1 MRQQEPTPEVEA
13 AEPNIVDLNVAARLL
28 DIFARSKHY
37 ALAYVDSLG
46 VIERLTSADAFHKAE
61 EWAYLMRAHD
71 VRSGDPVIVLADR
84 DREWRFASLG
94 VMLVGGVAVPCPA
107 DTPVAEMRAIAADAG
122 AALIVS
128 GRARPDLVEP
138 AGPPMLSADD
148 LDRHA
153 AASATMELVYRSK
166 PGDVAL
172 ILYRRDAAGLHGV
185 RYTHSALIAQAEDGE
200 HWLGVREGERIWC
213 TAPDGSVPSIWL
225 LLAAWHAGAEL
236 VTVDVGLEPGAQL
249 ELLDKL
255 HASAIWLTDDEYRV
269 LAPAAAPAWVELA
282 SVRRALTS
290 GEPADGAIAFGDAFD
305 AKVAPVYGL
314 AETGVLAGWPLGR
327 AIQAAPGT
335 GIPLPGIQLAIV
347 DEQGNELPSGEIG
360 DVLVRGGAPSFF
372 AGYTGA
378 GGPPGTKDWFR
389 VGGRGAVEAD
399 GRLRLSSDSP
409 RIEAVGGVSVSAPVE
424 EEASTAVGGAAAAI
438 SNVPEAPSAQ
448 DRSEARRARRRAEQ
462 EAKERRKAQERRLRE
477 EEESRKRAEKEKR
490 AEREAA
496 EAEERRLAEEAKRAE
511 REAARADEQRRVEE
525 DKKRRL
531 AERTAAEERRR
542 AEQADREAAK
552 AEERRRIEEDKK
564 RSLAERTAAEERR
577 RAEQADR
584 EAAKAEERRRAEEEK
599 RLEQV
604 RRREAKLARRT
615 EEQEAKE
622 LQKVE
627 ERRRREEEKNRKAT
641 ERAER
646 DRLAAEAKTR
656 KAEAERL
663 RAEEAERER
672 LEVEAADAE
681 TSGERRERIG
691 HEERQRESQIP
702 RDAAHVKSDR
712 EMDIVSRISQYG
724 MGTVVD
730 RKQREDDAGVLG
742 TVQPD
747 EETP

>member
-1 MRQQEPTPEVEA
+1 MRQQERIPEVEA
-13 AEPNIVDLNVAARLL
+13 AEPNIVDLNVAVRLL

-46 VIERLTSADAFHKAE
+46 VIERLTSADALHKAE
-61 EWAYLMRAHD
+61 EWAYLMRAQD
-71 VRSGDPVIVLADR
+71 VRAGDPVIVLADR

-107 DTPVAEMRAIAADAG
+107 DTPVAEIRAIAADAG

-128 GRARPDLVEP
+128 GRARPDLVES

-153 AASATMELVYRSK
+153 AASATMELVYRSR

-172 ILYRRDAAGLHGV
+172 ILYRRDAAGLHGI
-185 RYTHSALIAQAEDGE
+185 RYTHTALIAQAEDGE

-236 VTVDVGLEPGAQL
+236 VTVDVRLDPGAQL

-255 HASAIWLTDDEYRV
+255 HASAVWLTDDEYRV
-269 LAPAAAPAWVELA
+269 LTPAPAPAWVELA
-282 SVRRALTS
+282 SVRRILTS
-290 GEPADGAIAFGDAFD
+290 EEPADGAIAFGDAFG
-305 AKVAPVYGL
+305 AEVAPVYGL

-378 GGPPGTKDWFR
+378 GGPPGTNDWFR

-399 GRLRLSSDSP
+399 GRLRLAP
-409 RIEAVGGVSVSAPVE
+409 GWPLALERIEVVAGVSVSAPVE
-424 EEASTAVGGAAAAI
+424 EEASTAAGGAGAAAA
-438 SNVPEAPSAQ
+438 AM
-448 DRSEARRARRRAEQ
+448 AEQ
-462 EAKERRKAQERRLRE
+462 EAKERRKAEERRLRE
-477 EEESRKRAEKEKR
+477 EEESRKRAAKAKR

-511 REAARADEQRRVEE
+511 REAARAEEQRRIEE

-542 AEQADREAAK
+542 AEKADREAAK
-552 AEERRRIEEDKK
+552 AEERRRVEEV
-564 RSLAERTAAEERR
+564 
-577 RAEQADR
+577 
-584 EAAKAEERRRAEEEK
+584 K

-646 DRLAAEAKTR
+646 DRLAAEAKAR
-656 KAEAERL
+656 KAEAKRL
-663 RAEEAERER
+663 RAEEAERQR
-672 LEVEAADAE
+672 LEVEAADAK
-681 TSGERRERIG
+681 TSGKRRERIG

-702 RDAAHVKSDR
+702 PEAAKSDR
-712 EMDIVSRISQYG
+712 EMDVVSRISQYG
-724 MGTVVD
+724 MGTQDVE
-730 RKQREDDAGVLG
+730 RTQREDDAGVRA

-747 EETP
+747 EQAP

>member
-13 AEPNIVDLNVAARLL
+13 AEPNIVGLNVAVRLL
-28 DIFARSKHY
+28 DIFVRSKHY

-46 VIERLTSADAFHKAE
+46 VIERLTSADALHKAE

-71 VRSGDPVIVLADR
+71 VRPGDPVIVLADR
-84 DREWRFASLG
+84 DREWRFAVLG

-128 GRARPDLVEP
+128 GRARRDLVEP

-172 ILYRRDAAGLHGV
+172 ILYRRDAAGLHGI
-185 RYTHSALIAQAEDGE
+185 RYTHTALIAQAEDGE

-236 VTVDVGLEPGAQL
+236 VTVDVGLDPGAQL

-255 HASAIWLTDDEYRV
+255 RASAVWLTDDEYRV

-282 SVRRALTS
+282 SVRRVLTS
-290 GEPADGAIAFGDAFD
+290 GEPADGAIAFGDAFG
-305 AKVAPVYGL
+305 AEVAPVYGF

-327 AIQAAPGT
+327 EVQAAPGT
-335 GIPLPGIQLAIV
+335 GIPLPAIQLAIV
-347 DEQGNELPSGEIG
+347 DEQGNELPFGEVG
-360 DVLVRGGAPSFF
+360 DVRVRGGAPSFF

-378 GGPPGTKDWFR
+378 GGPPGTNDWFR

-399 GRLRLSSDSP
+399 GRLRLASGSP
-409 RIEAVGGVSVSAPVE
+409 HELERIDAVAGFSVSAPVE
-424 EEASTAVGGAAAAI
+424 EEASTGGGAAAAAGAI
-438 SNVPEAPSAQ
+438 SNVPEAPSGQ
-448 DRSEARRARRRAEQ
+448 DEREEKRARRRAEQ
-462 EAKERRKAQERRLRE
+462 ETKERRKAEERRLRE
-477 EEESRKRAEKEKR
+477 EEESRKRAATAKR

-511 REAARADEQRRVEE
+511 REAARAEEQRRIEE

-542 AEQADREAAK
+542 VEK
-552 AEERRRIEEDKK
+552 
-564 RSLAERTAAEERR
+564 
-577 RAEQADR
+577 ADR
-584 EAAKAEERRRAEEEK
+584 EAAKAEERRRADEEK
-599 RLEQV
+599 RLEQL
-604 RRREAKLARRT
+604 RRREAKLARRS
-615 EEQEAKE
+615 EEQAAKE

-627 ERRRREEEKNRKAT
+627 EQRRREEEKHRKAA

-646 DRLAAEAKTR
+646 DRLAAEAKAR

-663 RAEEAERER
+663 RAKEAERER
-672 LEVEAADAE
+672 LEVEAADVE

-691 HEERQRESQIP
+691 HEKPQRESQIP
-702 RDAAHVKSDR
+702 PEAAHAKSDR

-724 MGTVVD
+724 MGTQVVE
-730 RKQREDDAGVLG
+730 RGQHEDDAGVRA

-747 EETP
+747 EQAP